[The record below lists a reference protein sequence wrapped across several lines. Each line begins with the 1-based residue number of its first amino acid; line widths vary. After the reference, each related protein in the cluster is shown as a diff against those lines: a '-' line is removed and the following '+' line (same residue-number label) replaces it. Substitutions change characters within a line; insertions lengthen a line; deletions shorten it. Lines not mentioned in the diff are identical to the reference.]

1 MKNKHQRETFLDID
15 TSKYNIDKKGNVIR
29 NETLIKPTID
39 LATLTKESREIRAQF
54 DSLTSKKN
62 SRISSFVYKDCKN
75 EQQFKMS
82 CIKDYFKKVYDCV
95 FCIETEET
103 IQGFPDVMCLYK
115 NIMGETSTRFYE
127 FKYSNKNGK
136 IKFQPT
142 QPAFY
147 KKYND
152 TVYTIIVAYDQRTKT
167 VVNFPSSCLFDKES
181 PYYMNE
187 KAEVQL

>member
-1 MKNKHQRETFLDID
+1 M
-15 TSKYNIDKKGNVIR
+15 DKEII
-29 NETLIKPTID
+29 TLIK
-39 LATLTKESREIRAQF
+39 E
-54 DSLTSKKN
+54 TS
-62 SRISSFVYKDCKN
+62 FAYKDCKN

-82 CIKDYFKKVYDCV
+82 IIKDFLKELFSCV

-103 IQGFPDVMCLYK
+103 VQGFPDVMCLYL
-115 NIMGETSTRFYE
+115 NMMGETATRFYE

-152 TVYTIIVAYDQRTKT
+152 TVYTVIVAYDQRTKT
-167 VVNFPSSCLFDKES
+167 VVHFPSSCLFDKES

>member
-15 TSKYNIDKKGNVIR
+15 TSKYNIDKNGNVLR

-39 LATLTKESREIRAQF
+39 LATLTKESSEIRATF
-54 DSLTSKKN
+54 DSLTSKNK
-62 SRISSFVYKDCKN
+62 SRESGFAYKDCKN

-115 NIMGETSTRFYE
+115 NLNVGTSVLFYE
-127 FKYSNKNGK
+127 FKYSNKSGK

-152 TVYTIIVAYDQRTKT
+152 IMQIVIVAYDQRTKKA
-167 VVNFPSSCLFDKES
+167 VKFPSSCLFDKES

>member
-1 MKNKHQRETFLDID
+1 MKRKIDELPKIDIPKVEI
-15 TSKYNIDKKGNVIR
+15 TEDKPV
-29 NETLIKPTID
+29 ID
-39 LATLTKESREIRAQF
+39 LVTLTKEPSEIRTKF
-54 DSLTSKKN
+54 NLLTSKNK
-62 SRISSFVYKDCKN
+62 SSISYFAYKDCDN

-82 CIKDYFKKVYDCV
+82 IVKDIFKDIFDCI

-103 IQGFPDVMCLYK
+103 VQGFPDVMCLYK
-115 NIMGETSTRFYE
+115 NINGGTGAFFYE
-127 FKYSNKNGK
+127 FKYSNKSGK

-147 KKYND
+147 KKYKD
-152 TVYTIIVAYDQRTKT
+152 IMSIIIVAYDQRTKT
-167 VVNFPSSCLFDKES
+167 GVKFDSSCLFNKES

>member
-1 MKNKHQRETFLDID
+1 MKRKTNELPKID
-15 TSKYNIDKKGNVIR
+15 VLKTELTEN
-29 NETLIKPTID
+29 KPTID
-39 LATLTKESREIRAQF
+39 LEAIIKEPSEVRTTF
-54 DSLTSKKN
+54 DSLINKRNLFYYK
-62 SRISSFVYKDCKN
+62 IDSFVYKDCKN

-82 CIKDYFKKVYDCV
+82 IIKDYLKEIFDCV

-103 IQGFPDVMCLYK
+103 VQGFTDVMCLYK
-115 NIMGETSTRFYE
+115 NLNGSTSALFYE

-152 TVYTIIVAYDQRTKT
+152 VMQIIVVAYDQRTKT
-167 VVNFPSSCLFDKES
+167 VVKFSSSCLFDTKS

>member
-1 MKNKHQRETFLDID
+1 MKRKINKLPKID
-15 TSKYNIDKKGNVIR
+15 VPKTELTED
-29 NETLIKPTID
+29 KPTID
-39 LATLTKESREIRAQF
+39 LATLIKESSEIRAQF
-54 DSLTSKKN
+54 DSLTSKKKSN
-62 SRISSFVYKDCKN
+62 ISSFAYKDCGN

-82 CIKDYFKKVYDCV
+82 FINDYLKKFFNYI

-103 IQGFPDVMCLYK
+103 VQGFPDVMCLYK

-127 FKYSNKNGK
+127 FKFSNKNGK

-152 TVYTIIVAYDQRTKT
+152 TVYTEIVAYDQRTKA
-167 VVNFPSSCLFDKES
+167 VVKFPSSCLFDKES

>member
-1 MKNKHQRETFLDID
+1 MNKEKINKLPKID
-15 TSKYNIDKKGNVIR
+15 VPKTELTED
-29 NETLIKPTID
+29 KPTID
-39 LATLTKESREIRAQF
+39 LVVSTKESSEIRAKF
-54 DSLTSKKN
+54 NSLTSKKK
-62 SRISSFVYKDCKN
+62 SSVGYFAYKDCDN

-82 CIKDYFKKVYDCV
+82 IVKNIFKDIFDCV

-103 IQGFPDVMCLYK
+103 VQGFPDVMCLYK
-115 NIMGETSTRFYE
+115 NINGGTSAFFYE
-127 FKYSNKNGK
+127 FKYSNKSGK

-147 KKYND
+147 KKYENIMQI
-152 TVYTIIVAYDQRTKT
+152 IIVAYDQRTKT
-167 VVNFPSSCLFDKES
+167 AVKFDSSCLFDKES